1 VRAALLALTLLSAG
15 PARETVVQPK
25 ETLKDVAKRT
35 LGTSEA
41 ASELKAINHLATDEV
56 PAGTQLLLPGP
67 ERDLAL
73 SAIASA
79 KSAVNQAKAGAART
93 DASGRLS
100 DAERL
105 LSGAHYAEAAAQ
117 ADGAWK
123 LVSQRPEDP
132 SHFAIQVADDGT
144 TRVHVDSGIPV
155 RVEAEGHTRAVSPG
169 ETVLV
174 RRGEAPGIPT
184 GQLNPPSQA
193 LLEAPVLLSPAPNL
207 HLALD
212 TKGKGVG
219 PLHLSWR
226 AVAGAR
232 GYLVELKG
240 PSPQAVRTTRPEASF
255 PSVLTG
261 TYRWSVRAL
270 GVEGALGPAAERT
283 LDVSAGNIK
292 LEVQP
297 PDWK

>member
-1 VRAALLALTLLSAG
+1 MRVALLALAVLSAA
-15 PARETVVQPK
+15 PAREVVVQPK
-25 ETLKDVAKRT
+25 ETLADVARRA
-35 LGTSEA
+35 LGSADA
-41 ASELKAINHLATDEV
+41 ASELKALNHLPSDSV

-67 ERDLAL
+67 ERDLAV

-79 KSAVNQAKAGAART
+79 TSAVHQAKAGAART
-93 DASGRLS
+93 EASGRLA
-100 DAERL
+100 DAEKF
-105 LSGAHYAEAAAQ
+105 LSSAHYAEAAAQ
-117 ADGAWK
+117 ADGAWR
-123 LVSQRPEDP
+123 LVSQRPEDA

-144 TRVHVDSGIPV
+144 TRVHVDTGIPV

-174 RRGEAPGIPT
+174 RRGEGPGIPT
-184 GQLNPPSQA
+184 GPSLPPSPGA
-193 LLEAPVLLSPAPNL
+193 LEAPELLAPAANL
-207 HLALD
+207 RLSLD
-212 TKGKGVG
+212 SKGKGVG
-219 PLHLSWR
+219 PLRLSWR

-240 PSPQAVRTTRPEASF
+240 PSPQTLRTTRAEASF

-261 TYRWSVRAL
+261 SYRWSVRAL
-270 GVEGALGPAAERT
+270 GLEGALGPASERG
-283 LDVSAGNIK
+283 LDISPSNIK

>member
-1 VRAALLALTLLSAG
+1 VKALLLALVVSAA
-15 PARETVVQPK
+15 PARETVVLPK
-25 ETLKDVAKRT
+25 ETLSDVARRT
-35 LGTSEA
+35 LGSSEA
-41 ASELKAINHLATDEV
+41 ASELKAINHLAADDV
-56 PAGTQLLLPGP
+56 PTGTHLLLPGP

-73 SAIASA
+73 GAIASA
-79 KSAVNQAKAGAART
+79 KSAVRQAKVGAARSE
-93 DASGRLS
+93 ASGRLA

-105 LSGAHYAEAAAQ
+105 LSAAHYAEAAAQ

-144 TRVHVDSGIPV
+144 TQVRVDSGIPV

-174 RRGEAPGIPT
+174 RRGEAPGVPSGST
-184 GQLNPPSQA
+184 TPPGPGA
-193 LLEAPVLLSPAPNL
+193 LEAPVLLFPAPNF

-212 TKGKGVG
+212 PVGKGVG
-219 PLHLSWR
+219 PLRLSWR

-232 GYLVELKG
+232 GYLVELRG
-240 PSPQAVRTTRPEASF
+240 PSPQTVRTTHPEANF
-255 PSVLTG
+255 PSVLSG
-261 TYRWSVRAL
+261 SYRWSVRAL
-270 GVEGALGPAAERT
+270 GVEGALGPAAERA
-283 LDVSAGNIK
+283 LAISSGNIK

-297 PDWK
+297 PDFK

>member
-1 VRAALLALTLLSAG
+1 MRTLLALALFSVG

-25 ETLKDVAKRT
+25 ETLADVARRT
-35 LGTSEA
+35 LGSPEA
-41 ASELKAINHLATDEV
+41 AGELKAINHLETDSV
-56 PAGTQLLLPGP
+56 PAGTRLLLPGQ
-67 ERDLAL
+67 ERDLAVG
-73 SAIASA
+73 AITSA
-79 KSAVNQAKAGAART
+79 KSAVRQAAQGAART
-93 DASGRLS
+93 EASLRLE

-105 LSGAHYAEAAAQ
+105 LSSAHYQEAAAE
-117 ADGAWK
+117 ADGAWR

-174 RRGEAPGIPT
+174 RRGEAPRM
-184 GQLNPPSQA
+184 PSGPNVA
-193 LLEAPVLLSPAPNL
+193 AAPSALEAPVLLSPPL
-207 HLALD
+207 GLRLSLD
-212 TKGKGVG
+212 AKGKGVG

-240 PSPQAVRTTRPEASF
+240 PSPQTLRTAHVEATFS
-255 PSVLTG
+255 SVLTG
-261 TYRWSVRAL
+261 SYRWSVRAL
-270 GVEGALGPAAERT
+270 GVEGALGPASERA
-283 LDVSAGNIK
+283 LDISTGNIK

>member
-1 VRAALLALTLLSAG
+1 MRSALLALAVLSAA
-15 PARETVVQPK
+15 PAREAVVQPK
-25 ETLKDVAKRT
+25 ETLADVARRT
-35 LGTSEA
+35 LGSADA
-41 ASELKAINHLATDEV
+41 ASELKAINRLSSDAV

-67 ERDLAL
+67 DRDLAV

-79 KSAVNQAKAGAART
+79 KSAVHQAKPGAART
-93 DASGRLS
+93 EASGRLA
-100 DAERL
+100 DAEKL
-105 LSGAHYAEAAAQ
+105 LSAAHYAEAAAQ

-155 RVEAEGHTRAVSPG
+155 RVEAEGRTRAVSPG

-174 RRGEAPGIPT
+174 RRGEGPGIPT
-184 GQLNPPSQA
+184 GPSVSPGPGT
-193 LLEAPVLLSPAPNL
+193 LDAPELLSPAPNL
-207 HLALD
+207 RLSLD
-212 TKGKGVG
+212 PKSKGVG
-219 PLHLSWR
+219 PLRLSWR
-226 AVAGAR
+226 AVAGAQ

-240 PSPQAVRTTRPEASF
+240 PSPQTVRTPRAEASF
-255 PSVLTG
+255 STVLPG

-270 GVEGALGPAAERT
+270 GPEGALGPASERS
-283 LDVSAGNIK
+283 LEIAAGNIK

>member
-1 VRAALLALTLLSAG
+1 MRLCLLALLGLSAA
-15 PARETVVQPK
+15 PAREVVVQPK
-25 ETLKDVAKRT
+25 ETLADVARRT
-35 LGTSEA
+35 LGSPEA
-41 ASELKAINHLATDEV
+41 AGELKAINHLETESVA
-56 PAGTQLLLPGP
+56 AGTRLLLPGQ
-67 ERDLAL
+67 ERDLAVG
-73 SAIASA
+73 AITSA
-79 KSAVNQAKAGAART
+79 KSAVRQAAQGAART
-93 DASGRLS
+93 EASLRLE

-105 LSGAHYAEAAAQ
+105 LSSAHYQEAAAE
-117 ADGAWK
+117 ADGAWR

-174 RRGEAPGIPT
+174 RRGEAPRM
-184 GQLNPPSQA
+184 PSGPNVA
-193 LLEAPVLLSPAPNL
+193 AAPSALEAPVLLSPPL
-207 HLALD
+207 GLRLSLD
-212 TKGKGVG
+212 AKGKGVG

-240 PSPQAVRTTRPEASF
+240 PSPQTLRTAHVEATFS
-255 PSVLTG
+255 SVLTG
-261 TYRWSVRAL
+261 SYRWSVRAL
-270 GVEGALGPAAERT
+270 GVEGALGPAAERA
-283 LDVSAGNIK
+283 LDISTGNIK

>member
-1 VRAALLALTLLSAG
+1 VTALLLALVVSAA

-25 ETLKDVAKRT
+25 ETLSDVARRT
-35 LGTSEA
+35 LGSSEA
-41 ASELKAINHLATDEV
+41 ASELKAINHLETDGI
-56 PAGTQLLLPGP
+56 PAGTHLLLPGP

-73 SAIASA
+73 GAIASA
-79 KSAVNQAKAGAART
+79 KSAVRQAKAGAARSE
-93 DASGRLS
+93 ASGRLA

-105 LSGAHYAEAAAQ
+105 LSAAHYAEAAAQ

-144 TRVHVDSGIPV
+144 TQVHVDSGIPV

-174 RRGEAPGIPT
+174 RRGEAPGIPSGPIT
-184 GQLNPPSQA
+184 PPGPGA
-193 LLEAPVLLSPAPNL
+193 LEAPVLLSPAPNF

-212 TKGKGVG
+212 PVGKGVG
-219 PLHLSWR
+219 PLRLSWR

-232 GYLVELKG
+232 GYLVELRG
-240 PSPQAVRTTRPEASF
+240 PSPQTVRTTHAEANFS
-255 PSVLTG
+255 SVLTG
-261 TYRWSVRAL
+261 SYRWSVRAL
-270 GVEGALGPAAERT
+270 GVEGALGPAADRA
-283 LDVSAGNIK
+283 LDVSSGNIK

-297 PDWK
+297 PDFK

>member
-1 VRAALLALTLLSAG
+1 MRTLLLTLALLSVG

-25 ETLKDVAKRT
+25 ETLADVARRT
-35 LGTSEA
+35 LGSPEA
-41 ASELKAINHLATDEV
+41 ASELKAINHLETDSV
-56 PAGTQLLLPGP
+56 PAGTRLLLPGQ
-67 ERDLAL
+67 ERDLAVG
-73 SAIASA
+73 AITSA
-79 KSAVNQAKAGAART
+79 KSAVRQAAQGAART
-93 DASGRLS
+93 EASLRLD

-105 LSGAHYAEAAAQ
+105 LSGAHYQEAAAE
-117 ADGAWK
+117 ADGAWR

-174 RRGEAPGIPT
+174 RRGEAPGM
-184 GQLNPPSQA
+184 PSGPNGAAAQSV
-193 LLEAPVLLSPAPNL
+193 LEAPVLLSPPPGL
-207 HLALD
+207 RLSLD
-212 TKGKGVG
+212 AKGKGVG

-240 PSPQAVRTTRPEASF
+240 PSPQTLRTPHPEASF
-255 PSVLTG
+255 SSVLTG
-261 TYRWSVRAL
+261 SYRWSVRAL
-270 GVEGALGPAAERT
+270 GVEGALGPASERA
-283 LDVSAGNIK
+283 LDISTGNIK

>member
-1 VRAALLALTLLSAG
+1 MRVALLTLAVLSATA
-15 PARETVVQPK
+15 AREAVVQPK
-25 ETLKDVAKRT
+25 ETLADVARRT
-35 LGTSEA
+35 LGSADA
-41 ASELKAINHLATDEV
+41 ASELKALNHLAADAV

-67 ERDLAL
+67 ERDLAV

-79 KSAVNQAKAGAART
+79 KSAVHQAKPGAART
-93 DASGRLS
+93 EASGRLA
-100 DAERL
+100 DAEKL
-105 LSGAHYAEAAAQ
+105 LANARYSEAAAQ

-123 LVSQRPEDP
+123 LVSQRPEDA
-132 SHFAIQVADDGT
+132 SHFAIQVAEDGT

-155 RVEAEGHTRAVSPG
+155 RVEAEGLTRAVSPG

-174 RRGEAPGIPT
+174 RRGEGPGIPT
-184 GQLNPPSQA
+184 GPGVPESLEA
-193 LLEAPVLLSPAPNL
+193 LEAPELLAPAANL
-207 HLALD
+207 HLALEA
-212 TKGKGVG
+212 KAKGVG

-226 AVAGAR
+226 PVAGAR

-240 PSPQAVRTTRPEASF
+240 PSPQTVRTTRAEATF
-255 PSVLTG
+255 PTLQSG

-270 GVEGALGPAAERT
+270 GLEGALGPASERG
-283 LDVSAGNIK
+283 LEVSPSNIK

>member
-1 VRAALLALTLLSAG
+1 MRAGLLLLAVLSAAA
-15 PARETVVQPK
+15 AREAVVQPK
-25 ETLKDVAKRT
+25 ETLADVARRT
-35 LGTSEA
+35 LGSADA
-41 ASELKAINHLATDEV
+41 ASELKAINHLSSDAV

-79 KSAVNQAKAGAART
+79 NSAVHQAKPGAART
-93 DASGRLS
+93 EAAGRLA
-100 DAERL
+100 DAEKL
-105 LSGAHYAEAAAQ
+105 LSTAHYAEAAAH

-123 LVSQRPEDP
+123 LVSQRPEDA

-174 RRGEAPGIPT
+174 RRGESPGIPT
-184 GQLNPPSQA
+184 GPSTPPGPGA
-193 LLEAPVLLSPAPNL
+193 LEAPELLSPAPNL
-207 HLALD
+207 RLSLD
-212 TKGKGVG
+212 LKGKGVG
-219 PLHLSWR
+219 PLRLSWR

-240 PSPQAVRTTRPEASF
+240 PSPQTLRTTRAEASF

-270 GVEGALGPAAERT
+270 GLEGALGPSAERG
-283 LDVSAGNIK
+283 LEVSAGNIK
-292 LEVQP
+292 LEVQT